1 MLTVQARVDGG
12 LTQHS
17 DQRDEEKPTG
27 SGYMLE
33 VEGIGVD
40 SRLKMVNREEK
51 GRIKNDLKVLGLR
64 NWMERKAKHKAWE
77 DIISMSIFCFFLAG
91 FNTWY
96 SGRPLCQHPYLM
108 IGLSG
113 LLRAQ

>member
-1 MLTVQARVDGG
+1 MLTVQAWVDGD
-12 LTQHS
+12 LIQHGG
-17 DQRDEEKPTG
+17 QRNEEKPVG

-64 NWMERKAKHKAWE
+64 NWMERKAMNKAWE
-77 DIISMSIFCFFLAG
+77 DIISISIFCFFLAG
-91 FNTWY
+91 FNT
-96 SGRPLCQHPYLM
+96 
-108 IGLSG
+108 
-113 LLRAQ
+113 

>member
-51 GRIKNDLKVLGLR
+51 EESR
-64 NWMERKAKHKAWE
+64 
-77 DIISMSIFCFFLAG
+77 
-91 FNTWY
+91 
-96 SGRPLCQHPYLM
+96 M
-108 IGLSG
+108 I
-113 LLRAQ
+113 